1 MTKLVLDRANK
12 KIWGVCAGLANWTG
26 GLSATEHISKLGAER
41 RGINL
46 VTGEVRLEGRRSRKA
61 EDPRVGRVDPVPE
74 EALGHVDELEAV
86 PCRGGRDDSFSGS
99 SQSRV

>member
-1 MTKLVLDRANK
+1 MRIFKVRGMSCGHCVRA
-12 KIWGVCAGLANWTG
+12 VTQALQARDPQ
-26 GLSATEHISKLGAER
+26 ARVQVDLG
-41 RGINL
+41 
-46 VTGEVRLEGRRSRKA
+46 TGEVRVEGRRSRKA